1 MHRVSRFNTVLR
13 SICTIAI
20 VAALAQAAAAQS
32 VQSTLNFTGTAAGDA
47 GPASVAITNSTSN
60 FADVQFT
67 LYNSDGTLASAPL
80 NPVSYRVAPKAQIS
94 KKPDEIFGAHRTGWV
109 QATSLTPG
117 LEGFYFVGDF
127 KNTLDGAE
135 APAVPALTQVIPL
148 LANGNILITNP
159 GGQAV
164 SVAAIFYDEKGA
176 QSSTPQSTVPSHGQI
191 LLPMRPGSAARLIAT
206 SPVIASATTERSGS
220 IMMVNGQDDRLL
232 GTRIIPHFVSG
243 NGTDTTVVLT
253 NPTPTGINVT
263 VRVYNADSPSALQ
276 ASVSFPI
283 AGFQT
288 ISRNW
293 ADLYGRTP
301 TPIINNGW
309 VRIDPQGPVALDGM
323 AIVDS
328 SAGLT
333 AVPMQSA
340 PLDRILFSRTQDDQ
354 DLFSQLEF
362 VTGDSLANVTVTL
375 MRADGAT
382 LGQVARTVAA
392 NSKILGNVRDWIPT
406 AATLRGSF
414 IVVRSSAPVY
424 GVEII
429 NASTARL
436 LATVTPQP
444 LAASFVPTGLSAKIS
459 GVSDTTGAPT
469 GTVQPGMKLR
479 VSVVN
484 AGDNLSFV
492 FGGQSANATISPI
505 GAWFDV
511 EVPQIDPGYVTLR
524 VRAEGAETDSWP
536 LRVADTEGAL
546 TETLRGRA
554 FYQKVAVT
562 DAGLDLT
569 QTVMVPIRNAR
580 VEVFDKSLNVVVSVS
595 ETDGSGQ
602 FTIAAPNQSDLV
614 VRVFSR
620 LRGLDLRV
628 ADNTNG
634 NALYN
639 IASEVDAQQ
648 QQSDVMLVDVNSTPQ
663 RVSGA
668 FNILEAIQRGND
680 LIAKADPR
688 IVPPSFTMFWS
699 VRNTNKSGNPA
710 NGLVGGTFFNLST
723 GTAFILGDR
732 ATDSDEFDDSV
743 LLHEYA
749 HVLAVRFSR
758 DDSPGGSHSLGDYLD
773 PRVAW
778 SEAWANFFSSAA
790 RNNPVYRD
798 SYGPNG
804 VNVLRYFLE
813 DNDPSG
819 NHPGIWSEASIQ
831 SLLWDLFDDASDD
844 GDSSQ
849 FDFSL
854 IWSAFADLRND
865 HFVYLPYFLDHF
877 IERNPESA
885 DIVRVMAQLRS
896 IQFLPGMR
904 PSVSNPFPR
913 LLTVGQTVTGEV
925 DSLTT
930 KRTNLMSSSHFYS
943 FTTSGGATGIRLDIA
958 GFGPGNSANANDLD
972 LYLLDLNGRII
983 AKSNT
988 SDPRGELIKGI
999 TLAAGA
1005 FVVEVRSYYT
1015 NASTGAVVYNSG
1027 QYNLIVNVQ

>member
-1 MHRVSRFNTVLR
+1 MYRVSRFNTVLR
-13 SICTIAI
+13 SICTIAF

-32 VQSTLNFTGTAAGDA
+32 VQSALNFTGTAAGDA
-47 GPASVAITNSTSN
+47 GPSSIAITNPTSN

-67 LYNSDGTLASAPL
+67 LYNSDGTLAPAPV
-80 NPVSYRVAPKAQIS
+80 NPVSYRVGPKAQIS
-94 KKPDEIFGAHRTGWV
+94 KKPDEIFGAHRAGWI

-127 KNTLDGAE
+127 KNTLEGAE
-135 APAVPALTQVIPL
+135 AASASGLTQVVPL

-159 GGQAV
+159 GGQSASV
-164 SVAAIFYDEKGA
+164 SIIFVDDKGA
-176 QSSTPQSTVPSHGQI
+176 QSSVPQATVPSHGQV
-191 LLPMRPGSAARLIAT
+191 LVPMRPGSAARLIAT
-206 SPVIASATTERSGS
+206 SPVIATAITERSGS
-220 IMMVNGQDDRLL
+220 IMLLNAQDDRLL

-243 NGTDTTVVLT
+243 NGTDTTIVLT
-253 NPTPTGINVT
+253 NPTPTGVT
-263 VRVYNADSPSALQ
+263 VAVRVYSADSPAAPQ
-276 ASVSFPI
+276 ASVTLQIP
-283 AGFQT
+283 GLQT
-288 ISRNW
+288 ISKNW

-362 VTGDSLANVTVTL
+362 VSGDSLANLTVTL

-382 LGQVARTVAA
+382 LGQITRTVAA
-392 NSKILGNVRDWIPT
+392 NSKISGNVRDWIPT

-414 IVVRSSAPVY
+414 IVVRSSAPIY
-424 GVEII
+424 GVEVI

-444 LAASFVPTGLSAKIS
+444 VPTSFVPAGLSAKII
-459 GVSDTTGAPT
+459 GVFDTTGAPA
-469 GTVQPGMKLR
+469 GTVQTGMKLR

-505 GAWFDV
+505 GAQFDV

-524 VRAEGAETDSWP
+524 VRADGVETDSWP
-536 LRVADTEGAL
+536 LRVADAEGTL
-546 TETLRGRA
+546 TETMHGRA

-562 DAGLDLT
+562 DSGLDLT

-580 VEVFDKSLNVVVSVS
+580 VEVFDRSLNVVVSVS

-614 VRVFSR
+614 VRVLSR
-620 LRGLDLRV
+620 LRSLALLV

-634 NALYN
+634 NAPYS
-639 IASEVDAQQ
+639 ISADVDAQQ
-648 QQSDVMLVDVNSTPQ
+648 QADVMLLDTNSTPQ
-663 RVSGA
+663 RVSGS

-699 VRNTNKSGNPA
+699 VRNTNRSGNPA

-723 GTAFILGDR
+723 GTAYILGDR
-732 ATDSDEFDDSV
+732 AVDSDEFDDSV

-804 VNVLRYFLE
+804 VNVLRYYLE

-831 SLLWDLFDDASDD
+831 SLLWDLFDDAADD

-896 IQFLPGMR
+896 IQFFPGMR
-904 PSVSNPFPR
+904 PSVANPFPR
-913 LLTVGQTVTGEV
+913 LLTVGQAATGNEV

-930 KRTNLMSSSHFYS
+930 KRTNLMNSSHFYS
-943 FTTSGGATGIRLDIA
+943 FTTSGGATGIRLDIV
-958 GFGPGNSANANDLD
+958 GTGPGNNPNANDLD

-999 TLAAGA
+999 TLGAGTY
-1005 FVVEVRSYYT
+1005 VVEVRSYYT
-1015 NASTGAVVYNSG
+1015 NASSGAIVYNSG